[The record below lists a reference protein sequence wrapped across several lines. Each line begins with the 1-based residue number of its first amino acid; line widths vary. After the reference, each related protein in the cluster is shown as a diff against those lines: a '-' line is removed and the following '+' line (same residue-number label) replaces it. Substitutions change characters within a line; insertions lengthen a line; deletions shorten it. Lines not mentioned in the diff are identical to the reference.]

1 MAVALLASA
10 APTAP
15 VVGRCRPAAPPCR
28 PAAAAAAP
36 ATQER
41 LPAAAV
47 CSLFGTA
54 AASWHRRWR
63 RRRRWPR
70 VAAVLTARAAEA
82 AGQVPAPLA
91 SLRAAGASKIV
102 VALDIDEVLA
112 QYLDRYLAFRNGK
125 YKTSFQSSDFF
136 EYTFWKVFGDR
147 YEEEQDYVSEFH
159 ATDYFKSLELV
170 PGAQEGV
177 RRLASLPS
185 VELHIVTSRQEEIA
199 EETRS
204 WLERH
209 FPGIFPLERIHIGN
223 HFGRTGPRV
232 SKSKICV
239 EIGARLLIDDSWEY
253 CREVAEAGTPAL
265 LFDLDGSYAWNKGDD
280 RVHGLVTRV
289 TSWTHVVDLLSA
301 ALPEPLE

>member
-1 MAVALLASA
+1 MKRS
-10 APTAP
+10 
-15 VVGRCRPAAPPCR
+15 RN
-28 PAAAAAAP
+28 
-36 ATQER
+36 
-41 LPAAAV
+41 
-47 CSLFGTA
+47 
-54 AASWHRRWR
+54 
-63 RRRRWPR
+63 PR
-70 VAAVLTARAAEA
+70 VPDAVLRQQPEGT
-82 AGQVPAPLA
+82 
-91 SLRAAGASKIV
+91 LR
-102 VALDIDEVLA
+102 
-112 QYLDRYLAFRNGK
+112 
-125 YKTSFQSSDFF
+125 
-136 EYTFWKVFGDR
+136 
-147 YEEEQDYVSEFH
+147 
-159 ATDYFKSLELV
+159 
-170 PGAQEGV
+170 
-177 RRLASLPS
+177 
-185 VELHIVTSRQEEIA
+185 LHIVTSRQEEIA